1 MKTYRDVARSVS
13 PQLMRKMNARPMVEI
28 VGVPMD
34 LGGNRRGV
42 DMGPS
47 AVRYAGLAETLSQVG
62 YRVHDRGNIRVAD
75 PDEGRATHSVRKVQA
90 EDIAR
95 GRPRAHNVAEI
106 VRACEELAMTVADIA
121 RAGNI
126 PLVLGG
132 DHSIAMGT
140 IAGLDRAGKR
150 AGVIWIDAH
159 GDSNTP
165 ESSPSG
171 NVHGM
176 PFAVSL
182 GLAGDPF
189 PASLRGTTDGAR
201 GVLLAIRD
209 IDPGEKD
216 NIKRA
221 GVTTLTMADIDRLGM
236 AAAMEKAIAVAGGD
250 GPIHLSLDMDA
261 LDPNEA
267 PGVGTPVRGGLTYRE
282 AQLAMEMLAA
292 SGKIGSIEIAEV
304 NPILDTGNRTAS
316 LAVELV
322 ASVLGETIL

>member
-1 MKTYRDVARSVS
+1 MRNIGPEHYK
-13 PQLMRKMNARPMVEI
+13 LMRSRPIVEI

-47 AVRYAGLAETLSQVG
+47 AIRYAGLANKLIEVG
-62 YRVHDRGNIRVAD
+62 YRVRDRGNVAVKD
-75 PDEGRATHSVRKVQA
+75 ADEGRASEQYEKYTGVGG
-90 EDIAR
+90 
-95 GRPRAHNVAEI
+95 GRPAPHNVPEI
-106 VRACEELAMTVADIA
+106 VRACEALADVVADIA

-132 DHSIAMGT
+132 DHSIAMGS

-150 AGVIWIDAH
+150 AGVIYIDAH
-159 GDSNTP
+159 GDINTP
-165 ESSPSG
+165 ETTPSG

-176 PFAVSL
+176 PFAVAL
-182 GLAGDPF
+182 GLAGEPF
-189 PASLRGTTDGAR
+189 PRSLTSTTDAKH

-209 IDPGEKD
+209 IDFEEKG
-216 NIKRA
+216 NIKSSGITA
-221 GVTTLTMADIDRLGM
+221 LTMADIDRLGM
-236 AAAMEKAIAVAGGD
+236 AEAMKRAIAAAGGA
-250 GPIHLSLDMDA
+250 GAIHLSLDMDA
-261 LDPNEA
+261 LDPREA

-292 SGKIGSIEIAEV
+292 SGKLRSIEIAEV
-304 NPILDTGNRTAS
+304 NPILDSGNATAA

-322 ASVLGETIL
+322 ASALGETIL

>member
-1 MKTYRDVARSVS
+1 VNPKMRD
-13 PQLMRKMNARPMVEI
+13 RPIIEI

-47 AVRYAGLAETLSQVG
+47 GVRYAGLAEKLADIG
-62 YRVHDRGNIRVAD
+62 YRVRDRGNIRVKD
-75 PDEGRATHSVRKVQA
+75 PDEGRATHRYEKIDRVG
-90 EDIAR
+90 
-95 GRPRAHNVAEI
+95 GRPKAHNVEEI
-106 VRACEELAMTVADIA
+106 VRASEELAKVVEDIA
-121 RAGNI
+121 KAGNF

-132 DHSIAMGT
+132 DHSIGIGT

-159 GDSNTP
+159 GDINTP
-165 ESSPSG
+165 ETSPSG

-176 PFAVSL
+176 PFAVAI

-189 PASLRGTTDGAR
+189 PPELRGTTDGKH

-209 IDPGEKD
+209 IDVGGEQD
-216 NIKRA
+216 NIRRA
-221 GVTTLTMADIDRLGM
+221 GVTAITMADIDRNGM
-236 AAAMEKAIAVAGGD
+236 AKAMERAIQVAGQAG
-250 GPIHLSLDMDA
+250 GIHLSLDMDA

-282 AQLAMEMLAA
+282 AQLAMEMIAA
-292 SGKIGSIEIAEV
+292 SGKLRSLEVAEV

-322 ASVLGETIL
+322 ASALGETIL

>member
-1 MKTYRDVARSVS
+1 VRESAEH
-13 PQLMRKMNARPMVEI
+13 QRKMGTRPTVEI

-47 AVRYAGLAETLSQVG
+47 AVRYAGLNEKIFEIG
-62 YRVHDRGNIRVAD
+62 YRVKDRGNVRVKD
-75 PDEGRATHSVRKVQA
+75 PDEGRATHSYERYQA
-90 EDIAR
+90 E
-95 GRPRAHNVAEI
+95 GPRPRSHNLEEI
-106 VRACEELAMTVADIA
+106 VRACEELAGVVAEIA
-121 RAGNI
+121 KAGNI
-126 PLVLGG
+126 PVVLGG

-159 GDSNTP
+159 GDINTP
-165 ESSPSG
+165 DTTPSG

-176 PFAVSL
+176 PFAVAL

-189 PASLRGTTDGAR
+189 PASLRGTTDGAN

-209 IDPGEKD
+209 IDAGEKM

-221 GVTTLTMADIDRLGM
+221 GVTAITMADLDRMGM
-236 AAAMEKAIAVAGGD
+236 AAAMKKAIEVAGQAAG
-250 GPIHLSLDMDA
+250 GIHLSLDMDA

-292 SGKIGSIEIAEV
+292 SGKLRSIEVAEV
-304 NPILDTGNRTAS
+304 NPILDAGNRTAG
-316 LAVELV
+316 LAVELI
-322 ASVLGETIL
+322 ASALGETIL

>member
-1 MKTYRDVARSVS
+1 MKAFS
-13 PQLMRKMNARPMVEI
+13 PEQIRKMESRPMVEI

-47 AVRYAGLAETLSQVG
+47 GVRYAGLAEKLSDIG
-62 YRVHDRGNIRVAD
+62 YRVKDRGNIRVAD
-75 PDEGRATHSVRKVQA
+75 PDEGRATHTVRRVPA

-95 GRPRAHNVAEI
+95 GRPRAHNVNEI
-106 VRACEELAMTVADIA
+106 VRVCEELAVVVGGIA

-132 DHSIAMGT
+132 DHSLGIGT

-159 GDSNTP
+159 GDINTP
-165 ESSPSG
+165 DTSPSG

-176 PFAVSL
+176 PFAVAL

-189 PASLRGTTDGAR
+189 PDALRGTTDGKH
-201 GVLLAIRD
+201 GVLMAIRD
-209 IDPGEKD
+209 IDVGEKT
-216 NIKRA
+216 NIAKA
-221 GVTTLTMADIDRLGM
+221 GVTAITMADIDRMGM
-236 AAAMEKAIAVAGGD
+236 AAAMEKAIAVAAHAGG
-250 GPIHLSLDMDA
+250 IHLSLDMDA
-261 LDPNEA
+261 LDPDEA

-292 SGKIGSIEIAEV
+292 SGKLRSIEIAEV
-304 NPILDTGNRTAS
+304 NPILDTGNRTAR

-322 ASVLGETIL
+322 ASALGETIL